1 VIFEEFKGTG
11 NSELVL
17 SRELADRRIWP
28 AIDLTAS
35 STRREELLFSPEM
48 LQASHKLRRDL
59 SGLSAPEAMDQVIA
73 RMRRTE
79 RNEQLVEQIVSGR
92 A

>member
-1 VIFEEFKGTG
+1 MDTT
-11 NSELVL
+11 
-17 SRELADRRIWP
+17 DRRIWP

-59 SGLSAPEAMDQVIA
+59 SDLSAPEAMDQTIA

-79 RNEQLVEQIVSGR
+79 TNAQLVQQIVTGR